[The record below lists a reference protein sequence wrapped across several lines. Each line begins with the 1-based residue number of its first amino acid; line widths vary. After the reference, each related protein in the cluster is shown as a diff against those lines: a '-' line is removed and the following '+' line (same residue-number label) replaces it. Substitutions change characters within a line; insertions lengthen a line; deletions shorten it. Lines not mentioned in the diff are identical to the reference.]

1 MNRPEH
7 RKGGNGAF
15 HLPILV
21 YYSPHR
27 RRGGDPSG
35 MRRVNMKRRIP
46 AGAAAL
52 AALAVAVAA
61 PALAQQSQQQKPAA
75 PAATAPK
82 PAAPAAAA
90 PKPATPAAATPRP
103 AAPAAP
109 AAAAPKPAAPK
120 PAAPAQAS
128 ASPTTG
134 AQLLGQFGD
143 WGAYTASPG
152 GKKVCF
158 ALAKPNASSTNP
170 PNRPRDPAFLFV
182 STRPTEKVRE
192 EVSVI
197 IGYPF
202 KPASDAAAEIGATS
216 FALYTQ
222 NDGAWIKNAAEEAR
236 MVEAMKK
243 GADVT
248 VKGVSGR
255 GTRTTD
261 VFSLKGLAQA
271 LDRVASECR

>member
-1 MNRPEH
+1 
-7 RKGGNGAF
+7 
-15 HLPILV
+15 
-21 YYSPHR
+21 
-27 RRGGDPSG
+27 
-35 MRRVNMKRRIP
+35 MKRRISP
-46 AGAAAL
+46 AAAVL
-52 AALAVAVAA
+52 AALAMAVTV
-61 PALAQQSQQQKPAA
+61 PAGAQQQAQPRPATPAA
-75 PAATAPK
+75 PAAPK
-82 PAAPAAAA
+82 PPAPAAPAAQPRPAA
-90 PKPATPAAATPRP
+90 PPAAAAPRP
-103 AAPAAP
+103 AAPAA
-109 AAAAPKPAAPK
+109 
-120 PAAPAQAS
+120 APAQAS
-128 ASPTTG
+128 VSPATG
-134 AQLLGQFGD
+134 AQLLGQYGD
-143 WGAYTASPG
+143 WGAYMATPG
-152 GKKVCF
+152 GKKGCF

-182 STRPTEKVRE
+182 STRPTEKVKE

-202 KPASDAAAEIGATS
+202 KPASEAAAEIGSTV

-236 MVEAMKK
+236 MIDAMKK

-248 VKGVSGR
+248 VKGESGR

>member
-1 MNRPEH
+1 
-7 RKGGNGAF
+7 
-15 HLPILV
+15 
-21 YYSPHR
+21 
-27 RRGGDPSG
+27 
-35 MRRVNMKRRIP
+35 MKRRISP
-46 AGAAAL
+46 AAAVL
-52 AALAVAVAA
+52 AALAMAA
-61 PALAQQSQQQKPAA
+61 
-75 PAATAPK
+75 
-82 PAAPAAAA
+82 AAPAAAQQQA
-90 PKPATPAAATPRP
+90 QPKPATPAAPAAPKPPAPAAPAAQQRP

-109 AAAAPKPAAPK
+109 AAAAPKPTA

-128 ASPTTG
+128 ASPATG
-134 AQLLGQFGD
+134 AQLLGQYGD
-143 WGAYTASPG
+143 WGAYMATPG

-182 STRPTEKVRE
+182 STRPAEKVKE

-202 KPASDAAAEIGATS
+202 KPASEAAAEIGSTI

-236 MVEAMKK
+236 MIDAMKK

-248 VKGVSGR
+248 VKGESGR
-255 GTRTTD
+255 GTKTTD
-261 VFSLKGLAQA
+261 VFSLKGLSQA

>member
-1 MNRPEH
+1 
-7 RKGGNGAF
+7 
-15 HLPILV
+15 
-21 YYSPHR
+21 
-27 RRGGDPSG
+27 
-35 MRRVNMKRRIP
+35 MKRRIP
-46 AGAAAL
+46 AGAVAL

-75 PAATAPK
+75 PAAAAPKPAAPAAAPK

-90 PKPATPAAATPRP
+90 PR
-103 AAPAAP
+103 
-109 AAAAPKPAAPK
+109 PAAPK
-120 PAAPAQAS
+120 PAASAQAS